1 MQNHKLAGRAQSVK
15 KSTVRMVENHL
26 AKQRNA
32 YDAWIQELCS
42 DAEESAAER
51 DRLKAKLMKLRE
63 EHKRKMARSPRMIKI
78 LSRMSNMV
86 YYRAWS
92 CWYNATIR
100 IHQMSID
107 EEIKMLRAEVKDAR
121 AQAER
126 KLILKIMTKMVQGLA
141 RVAYTQ
147 WYKQTFM
154 AKHQKNLMLKIIKR
168 LERGQ
173 LAKGWTQWKV
183 IATKWALIEKME
195 LKERLIKEL
204 DMLEKKAK
212 EFEQEA
218 SSRSEQAT
226 MAAINRCS
234 SEQKDLLIKI
244 MAKMCD
250 NFLVM
255 GWSMWKKKMNIYNNT
270 VKLVGKI
277 LSRMVNMKKHQAF
290 RRWHEVCFELVADKF
305 KLKEEL
311 LISQRDN
318 LMNTLKARALQL
330 EKLQAEAAELLELS
344 QRNAADTANVMAVSN
359 RFADNIHVILDK
371 KALEEVDGPD
381 PNKVSYDDFVKEL
394 GD

>member
-121 AQAER
+121 AQAEVLETEAQARADEASALAIGNASESQR

-226 MAAINRCS
+226 MARD
-234 SEQKDLLIKI
+234 QP
-244 MAKMCD
+244 
-250 NFLVM
+250 
-255 GWSMWKKKMNIYNNT
+255 KKMNIYNNT

>member
-1 MQNHKLAGRAQSVK
+1 
-15 KSTVRMVENHL
+15 
-26 AKQRNA
+26 
-32 YDAWIQELCS
+32 
-42 DAEESAAER
+42 
-51 DRLKAKLMKLRE
+51 
-63 EHKRKMARSPRMIKI
+63 MIKI

-107 EEIKMLRAEVKDAR
+107 EEIKMLRAEVKAAREEATVLETEAQAR
-121 AQAER
+121 ADEAAALALGSASDSQR

-154 AKHQKNLMLKIIKR
+154 AKHQKQLMLKIIKR

-204 DMLEKKAK
+204 EMLEKKAK
-212 EFEQEA
+212 EFEMEA
-218 SSRSEQAT
+218 ASRQEQAT

-250 NFLVM
+250 NFLIF
-255 GWSMWKKKMNIYNNT
+255 GWSVWKKKMDIYNST
-270 VKLVGKI
+270 VKLVGRI
-277 LSRMVNMKKHQAF
+277 LSRMINMKTNIAF
-290 RRWHEVCFELVADKF
+290 RRWHEVCFESAADKF

-318 LMNTLKARALQL
+318 LMETLKQRALLL

-371 KALEEVDGPD
+371 KALETLDGPD
-381 PNKVSYDDFVKEL
+381 PNKPSYEDFLKGME
-394 GD
+394 

>member
-1 MQNHKLAGRAQSVK
+1 
-15 KSTVRMVENHL
+15 
-26 AKQRNA
+26 
-32 YDAWIQELCS
+32 
-42 DAEESAAER
+42 
-51 DRLKAKLMKLRE
+51 
-63 EHKRKMARSPRMIKI
+63 MIKI

-290 RRWHEVCFELVADKF
+290 RRWHEVCFELVADKPRPR
-305 KLKEEL
+305 
-311 LISQRDN
+311 S
-318 LMNTLKARALQL
+318 
-330 EKLQAEAAELLELS
+330 LELS

>member
-1 MQNHKLAGRAQSVK
+1 
-15 KSTVRMVENHL
+15 
-26 AKQRNA
+26 
-32 YDAWIQELCS
+32 
-42 DAEESAAER
+42 
-51 DRLKAKLMKLRE
+51 
-63 EHKRKMARSPRMIKI
+63 MIKI

-121 AQAER
+121 AQAEVLETEAQARADEASALAIGNASESQR